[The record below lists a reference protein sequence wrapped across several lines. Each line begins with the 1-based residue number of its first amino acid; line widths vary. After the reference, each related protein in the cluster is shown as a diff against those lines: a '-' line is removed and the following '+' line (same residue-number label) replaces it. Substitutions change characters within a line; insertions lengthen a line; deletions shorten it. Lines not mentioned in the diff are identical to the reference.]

1 MILPQKVLEAKDE
14 VSDKTE
20 LNQDVSNTLQAMKV
34 NVTEFDHI
42 FLVMEYVES
51 DLHRLLYQVS
61 NVKLEE
67 SHVITIL
74 YNILCA
80 LNIIHASNVV
90 HRDLK
95 PANKLID

>member
-1 MILPQKVLEAKDE
+1 
-14 VSDKTE
+14 
-20 LNQDVSNTLQAMKV
+20 MKV

-42 FLVMEYVES
+42 FLVMNYVES
-51 DLHRLLYQVS
+51 DLHRLLNQVS

-67 SHVITIL
+67 GHVITIL

-80 LNIIHASNVV
+80 LNIMHSSNVV

-95 PANKLID
+95 PANILID